1 MKYKIVFCWSD
12 ISGYMAA
19 SWRAL
24 HQFPDIEVFV
34 VAFQARTQTAF
45 ADELMSGIP
54 SRLLSL
60 EERENEA
67 LIETIVKQAQP
78 DVIVLCGWFHPPY
91 RKLASAT
98 AFKNCAFF
106 MGMDTPW
113 WGTWKQKLAP
123 LLLRKFLKKIDRVVV
138 TGERSWQY
146 AYRLGIPLA
155 KIRRG
160 MYGIDYQNWFP
171 LWEAR
176 QNNTWA
182 RSLLFVGRYTQEK
195 GVDILINAY
204 QQYREQVSEPW
215 SLICCGKG
223 ELETQLNHHS
233 SIQNLGFVQP
243 DKMQTI
249 WQNAGAFVLP
259 SRFDPWPLALV
270 EAAASGL
277 PVICTDACGSAV
289 EVIRSGYNGVIVPPN
304 NVQALAQAFVTIDKN
319 HTSLPQW
326 GKRAQQFAAP
336 YDANIWAQHWREW
349 CKELEI

>member
-1 MKYKIVFCWSD
+1 
-12 ISGYMAA
+12 MAA

-24 HQFPDIEVFV
+24 HNLPDIEVFV
-34 VAFQARTQTAF
+34 VAFQACTQTAF

-54 SRLLSL
+54 SRLLNL
-60 EERENEA
+60 EERQNEA
-67 LIETIVKQAQP
+67 LIQKIVQTAQP
-78 DVIVLCGWFHPPY
+78 DVIVFSGWLHPPY
-91 RKLASAT
+91 RKLASAD
-98 AFKNCAFF
+98 AFKNCAFV

-123 LLLRKFLKKIDRVVV
+123 LLLRNFLKKMDRVVV

-146 AYRLGIPLA
+146 AYRLGISSE

-160 MYGIDYQNWFP
+160 LYGIDYKNWFP
-171 LWEAR
+171 LWQER
-176 QNNTWA
+176 QNTPWP

-195 GVDILINAY
+195 GIDVLVDAY
-204 QQYREQVSEPW
+204 RQYYEQVNDPW

-223 ELETQLNHHS
+223 ALEHQLETQPGIN
-233 SIQNLGFVQP
+233 NLGFVQP
-243 DKMQTI
+243 HKMQTI

-270 EAAASGL
+270 EAAAAGL

-289 EVIRSGYNGVIVPPN
+289 EVIRSEYNGVIIPTN
-304 NVQALAQAFVTIDKN
+304 NSQALAQAFVILDQN
-319 HTSLPQW
+319 YHYLAEW

-336 YDANIWAQHWREW
+336 YDAKLWAMRWRGW
-349 CKELEI
+349 LKELV

>member
-1 MKYKIVFCWSD
+1 
-12 ISGYMAA
+12 MAA
-19 SWRAL
+19 SWRSL
-24 HQFPDIEVFV
+24 HQLPDVEVFV

-45 ADELMSGIP
+45 SDELMSGIP
-54 SRLLSL
+54 SRLLTL
-60 EERENEA
+60 EERQNEA
-67 LIETIVKQAQP
+67 LIQEIVQTAQP
-78 DVIVLCGWFHPPY
+78 DAIVLCGWFHPPY
-91 RKLASAT
+91 RKLVTASA
-98 AFKNCAFF
+98 FKHCAFF

-123 LLLRKFLKKIDRVVV
+123 LLLKNFLQKIDRVVV

-146 AYRLGIPLA
+146 AYRLGIPFE

-176 QNNTWA
+176 QNTPWA

-195 GVDILINAY
+195 GVDILVEAY
-204 QQYREQVSEPW
+204 RQYREQVKDPW

-223 ELETQLNHHS
+223 KLETQLNDQPG
-233 SIQNLGFVQP
+233 IKNMGFVQP
-243 DKMQTI
+243 NQMQTI
-249 WQNAGAFVLP
+249 WQNAGAFILP

-270 EAAASGL
+270 EAAAAGL

-289 EVIRSGYNGVIVPPN
+289 EVIRSEYNGMIVPPN
-304 NVQALAQAFVTIDKN
+304 NPEALAKAFVTLN
-319 HTSLPQW
+319 EHYTSLPEW

-336 YDANIWAQHWREW
+336 YDAQLWAQRWRGW
-349 CKELEI
+349 IKELEV